1 MARPLRQD
9 VGESCVPGS
18 GPGSAVAS
26 SLVRDRW
33 TTAGAR
39 SLDPRR
45 GGGVLACQT
54 FDRGPRWLTAGPGLP
69 VKCGGPFSGPT
80 PGPSDL
86 RSRRLRLCDRDLWAN
101 RGGPGLG
108 RKLRAGC
115 LVKSAVRQ
123 LAGPGRLTKH
133 GGPVLAQTDV
143 WSGTCMLGVW
153 VGPRAPVRWA
163 GTLTKRGSPS
173 PGQTP

>member
-1 MARPLRQD
+1 MRQD

-54 FDRGPRWLTAGPGLP
+54 FDRGPRCAGVLARDCLSN
-69 VKCGGPFSGPT
+69 VVAPFSGPT
-80 PGPSDL
+80 PGPGDV
-86 RSRRLRLCDRDLWAN
+86 RGPRLRLCDRDLWAN

-115 LVKSAVRQ
+115 LIKSAVRQ

-143 WSGTCMLGVW
+143 WSGTCVLGVW
-153 VGPRAPVRWA
+153 LSPRAPVRWS
-163 GTLTKRGSPS
+163 GTLTKRSSPS